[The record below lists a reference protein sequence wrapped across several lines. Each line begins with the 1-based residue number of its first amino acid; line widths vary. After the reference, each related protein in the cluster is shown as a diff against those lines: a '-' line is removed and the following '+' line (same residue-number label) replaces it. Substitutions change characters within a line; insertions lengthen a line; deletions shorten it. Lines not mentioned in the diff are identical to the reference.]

1 MDIDGNTPLHIIVN
15 YHKAIS
21 DFLTLHSIITD
32 LTENGAHVDCVNKR
46 GETPLEAS
54 ATGSKLSFIKECI
67 GNKKTVIGMG
77 WKGRRFDS
85 FISHSFASFLPIAD

>member
-1 MDIDGNTPLHIIVN
+1 MDNDRNTPLHVIVN

-32 LTENGAHVDCVNKR
+32 LTENGAHTDIVNNK

-54 ATGSKLSFIKECI
+54 STGKAT
-67 GNKKTVIGMG
+67 
-77 WKGRRFDS
+77 
-85 FISHSFASFLPIAD
+85 

>member
-1 MDIDGNTPLHIIVN
+1 MDNDRNTPLHVIVN

-32 LTENGAHVDCVNKR
+32 LTENGAHTDIVNNK

-54 ATGSKLSFIKECI
+54 STGKS
-67 GNKKTVIGMG
+67 T
-77 WKGRRFDS
+77 
-85 FISHSFASFLPIAD
+85 